1 LGINEGEATINK
13 VMIIGTRSISNEA
26 IKTPTKEEEKKE
38 TMAINNRKE
47 RKWRRKNK
55 SYLGKVMMEGGKN
68 ASGEAKKMLNEVSFS
83 VWWILEKN
91 RESTKSLGQFSPRKS
106 SNITYNDI

>member
-1 LGINEGEATINK
+1 MGINEGEATINK

-26 IKTPTKEEEKKE
+26 ITTPTKEEEKKE

-68 ASGEAKKMLNEVSFS
+68 ASGEPKKMLNEVSFS

-91 RESTKSLGQFSPRKS
+91 
-106 SNITYNDI
+106 